1 MYTIRN
7 LRFSPQGT
15 LSSMEV
21 QQRPWDIRP
30 AVITMSSRF
39 LLGGLWP
46 GQQLPVLAVIFS
58 GKMPGLVSHIS
69 PHSSVAIFVT
79 LLF

>member
-1 MYTIRN
+1 MS
-7 LRFSPQGT
+7 LGH
-15 LSSMEV
+15 
-21 QQRPWDIRP
+21 P
-30 AVITMSSRF
+30 ANSYQKVSRF

-58 GKMPGLVSHIS
+58 GKMPGLVSPIS

-79 LLF
+79 LLS